1 MSWEKKKNKWDGEKK
16 ETRKKKKNFE
26 EQWSGD
32 YSIGK
37 QSGLWWDKA
46 TGAGIIIFIIIIIS
60 SSSSSSI
67 VLYETEIV
75 QQEMGQDETI
85 GSEAIASAY
94 IWLLILMP
102 RCRYMLRW
110 TCNSIWR
117 EGGGPTG
124 SERSTGCR
132 CMAGTARTRSEK
144 FIATVQEASGARGVM
159 PSLALN
165 AGHVRGWTGVNGEG
179 PPQRGADIRK
189 AGSLISYSVTL

>member
-165 AGHVRGWTGVNGEG
+165 AGHVRGWTGGERRRPTATG
-179 PPQRGADIRK
+179 CGYPQSGLSHI
-189 AGSLISYSVTL
+189 I

>member
-117 EGGGPTG
+117 EGGGPLG
-124 SERSTGCR
+124 
-132 CMAGTARTRSEK
+132 
-144 FIATVQEASGARGVM
+144 ASGPLVVVAWRA
-159 PSLALN
+159 PRALALRN
-165 AGHVRGWTGVNGEG
+165 SLLRYKK
-179 PPQRGADIRK
+179 PQVLEAWCPRWR
-189 AGSLISYSVTL
+189 